1 MADTVND
8 GAPAF
13 VLVTRR
19 ERVRA
24 AAAAFGALVIL
35 VVGAVLVPDGRGVGT
50 HEQLGLP
57 PCTTYRLFSIPCPFC
72 GMTTAFAHMA
82 HGHAYEAFHTQPA
95 GALAFFGAIGF
106 AVFNGIVAGTARAPA
121 VLKKRSVRRVM
132 WQVGIAVVACAWL
145 YKMAVTL

>member
-8 GAPAF
+8 GSHAF
-13 VLVTRR
+13 VLITPR
-19 ERVRA
+19 ERLRA
-24 AAAAFGALVIL
+24 AASAFGALVIL

-57 PCTTYRLFSIPCPFC
+57 PCTTYRLFGIPCPFC

-82 HGHAYEAFHTQPA
+82 HGHPYEAFQTQPA

-121 VLKKRSVRRVM
+121 MLKKRSVRRVM
-132 WQVGIAVVACAWL
+132 WQVGIGVVACAWL